1 VSYCCRTWPSCLQ
14 SLTPCSRVLLEKLL
28 VAKVVKKFRK
38 FYGTIV
44 LIAMF
49 TGAYPEPHESSIFF
63 GAFATLPKAIVNF
76 VMPIRLHGATHPPL
90 HGFS

>member
-1 VSYCCRTWPSCLQ
+1 MQFWCHIAAEHGHLACRL
-14 SLTPCSRVLLEKLL
+14 LTPCSRVLLEKLL

-49 TGAYPEPHESSIFF
+49 TGAYPEPDESSLFF
-63 GAFATLPKAIVNF
+63 RR
-76 VMPIRLHGATHPPL
+76 IRNIAK
-90 HGFS
+90 SDC